1 MNIPLADLKAQYHTL
16 KPEMDAAIQSV
27 LERSAFILGKEVEAF
42 EQGFA
47 DYIGVKHVIGV
58 GSGTDAL
65 RLALEALAIEPGDE
79 VITVANTYI
88 ATCEAITHVGA
99 TVRLVDADPRTYNMD
114 VEKLEEEV
122 RSWKLEVGKCKG
134 NRGRLRAIIAVHL
147 YGQPVDMGPIMEI
160 AHEYELKVIEDG
172 AQAHGATYKGRK
184 VGTFGDVAC
193 FSFYPSKNLGA
204 YGDGG
209 AVLTDDDGVAE
220 RVRLLRN
227 HGQKAKYEH
236 LVVGYCHRL
245 DNLQAAVLNVKLP
258 HLDEW
263 NAARR
268 AHAALY
274 NQLLSNVPGVVTP
287 YVPPNVEHVY
297 HLYVIQV
304 PNRDRVQTAL
314 KAAGIETGIHYP
326 IPLHEQP
333 AYAHLGYKPED
344 FPVTHALALCLLS
357 LPMYPELT
365 DGQIHYIAD
374 TLKQAVLRG

>member
-1 MNIPLADLKAQYHTL
+1 
-16 KPEMDAAIQSV
+16 V

-99 TVRLVDADPRTYNMD
+99 TVRLVDADPRTYNVD
-114 VEKLEEEV
+114 VEKLEAEV
-122 RSWKLEVGKCKG
+122 ARRKTEDGKWRMEGGGWKGERGKLK
-134 NRGRLRAIIAVHL
+134 AIVPVHL